1 MFAIRHLRFVLP
13 ALIALGV
20 ATPALSQGLTLQSA
34 RVTLNGTSNVHEWT
48 AASDAVT
55 LTTVKVAAAAEGD
68 VLDAALK
75 PGGLEA
81 FAISIP
87 VTSVK
92 SPKGDLDK
100 NMHKALMAEKHPA
113 ITFALSRLE
122 PGAAPDT
129 FNAIGTLTIAGTAKD
144 VSLAVTVTR
153 TAAGLKVTGSAPLVM
168 TEFGV
173 VPPKAMLGMLKTDP
187 KVMVTFEAVL
197 AQ

>member
-1 MFAIRHLRFVLP
+1 
-13 ALIALGV
+13 
-20 ATPALSQGLTLQSA
+20 
-34 RVTLNGTSNVHEWT
+34 VHAWT

-68 VLDAALK
+68 VIDAALK

-81 FAISIP
+81 FAVSIP
-87 VTSVK
+87 VASVK

-100 NMHKALMAEKHPA
+100 NMHKALMAEKHPT

-129 FNAIGTLTIAGTAKD
+129 FNAVGTLTIAGTAKD
-144 VSLAVTVTR
+144 VSLAVTVAR
-153 TAAGLKVTGSAPLVM
+153 TAAGLKVTGNAPLVM

-173 VPPKAMLGMLKTDP
+173 VPPKAMMGMLKTDP

>member
-1 MFAIRHLRFVLP
+1 MAIRPLRFVLT
-13 ALIALGV
+13 ALVALG
-20 ATPALSQGLTLQSA
+20 ASTPLFAQGLALDSA
-34 RVTLNGTSNVHEWT
+34 RVTLNGTSNVHAWT
-48 AASDAVT
+48 AVSDAVT
-55 LTTVKVAAAAEGD
+55 LTTVKVAAADGD
-68 VLDAALK
+68 VFDAAMK

-81 FAISIP
+81 FEISIP

-129 FNAIGTLTIAGTAKD
+129 YTATGVLTIAGTAKE
-144 VSLAVTVTR
+144 VPLALTVAR
-153 TAAGLKVTGSAPLVM
+153 TGAGLKVTGSAPLVM

-187 KVMVTFEAVL
+187 KVTVTFEAL
-197 AQ
+197 LQTR